1 MLLFPMIP
9 RFIIDVRELYH
20 RDLYH
25 RDLRRH
31 CQGIDT
37 GFGFFSQP
45 TASGSVVV
53 SAIAFA
59 DVASGERQIVEAEAD
74 DLGTIQ
80 LQMLGGNTC
89 QV

>member
-9 RFIIDVRELYH
+9 RFIIDVRELHH
-20 RDLYH
+20 RDLH
-25 RDLRRH
+25 HH

-45 TASGSVVV
+45 TASGSVVA
-53 SAIAFA
+53 SAFAFA
-59 DVASGERQIVEAEAD
+59 DQVASGESQIVEAEAD
-74 DLGTIQ
+74 DSGTIR
-80 LQMLGGNTC
+80 LQVLGGNTC